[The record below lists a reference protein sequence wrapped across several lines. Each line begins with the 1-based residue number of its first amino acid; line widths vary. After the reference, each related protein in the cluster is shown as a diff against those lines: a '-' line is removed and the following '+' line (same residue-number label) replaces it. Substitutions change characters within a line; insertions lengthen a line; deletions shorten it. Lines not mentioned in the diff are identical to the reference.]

1 MKALKNKCPMH
12 NTCCVWD
19 TKSLKAYHKTHLQ
32 QVKIS
37 KKKFVAKTLELIHPS
52 NNKFTFSYQIASF
65 GTQTLAK
72 ILTIVPY
79 STNYSFTNS
88 SKFTYTLANVII
100 SRPVVIYE
108 L

>member
-1 MKALKNKCPMH
+1 MH

-19 TKSLKAYHKTHLQ
+19 TKSLKAYHKTQLQ

-37 KKKFVAKTLELIHPS
+37 KKKFVAKTLEQIQPS

-72 ILTIVPY
+72 ILTIVP
-79 STNYSFTNS
+79 
-88 SKFTYTLANVII
+88 
-100 SRPVVIYE
+100 
-108 L
+108 